1 MTQPAVPAAPDRQ
14 MMRILAFSLYTGTHV
29 SGWRHPHADPGRLH
43 DIGFH
48 AANAKL
54 CERGKLDGIF
64 FADSQGFRRIE
75 GRDAHS
81 RMDAPRLEPITLL
94 SALAMVT
101 ERLGL
106 IGTLSTSY
114 NEPYSAARRLATLDH
129 ISGGRAGWN
138 VVTSTSENEAHNF
151 GRETHFEHAER
162 YQRAHEFIEVAN
174 ALWDSWDDDA
184 IIADPVSG
192 RYFDPAKV
200 HAVNHRGRFFK
211 VAGPAT
217 TGRPPQGRPVIVQAG
232 ASAAGQALAAHTA
245 EVVFSSHPTL
255 DSAVAFYKSLK
266 AQVAAAGRDPSQ
278 CKILSSIHPVS
289 AATEAEALKIAGELH
304 DLIHPD
310 LALSMLQSAL
320 GDVIDLSV
328 YDPDGPLPDI
338 PQTNASQSIQARVTE
353 LARLHSMSIVEIAR
367 RVAAGQMSRHMI
379 GGAEQVADMMEAW
392 FDAGACD
399 GFVISAPYL
408 PGSLQAFV
416 EGVIPVLQA
425 RGRFR
430 TAYEGVTLRE
440 NLGLARPLSRHVGR
454 PDLHE
459 EPEIW

>member
-1 MTQPAVPAAPDRQ
+1 
-14 MMRILAFSLYTGTHV
+14 MMRILAFSLYTGTHIG
-29 SGWRHPHADPGRLH
+29 GWRHPHADPGRLH

-48 AANAKL
+48 AANARL

-64 FADSQGFRRIE
+64 FADSQGFRRIA

-94 SALAMVT
+94 GALSMVT

-151 GRETHFEHAER
+151 GRESHFGHEER
-162 YQRAHEFIEVAN
+162 YQRAHEFLDVAR

-184 IIADPVSG
+184 ILADTESG

-200 HAVNHRGRFFK
+200 HGVDHSGRFFK

-217 TGRPPQGRPVIVQAG
+217 TGRPPQGHPVIVQAG
-232 ASAAGQALAAHTA
+232 ASPAGQALAARTA
-245 EVVFSSHPTL
+245 DVVFSSHPTL
-255 DSAVAFYKSLK
+255 DSAVAFYRSLK
-266 AQVAAAGRDPSQ
+266 AQVAAAGRDPDQ

-289 AATEAEALKIAGELH
+289 AATEAEALAIARELH
-304 DLIHPD
+304 ELIHPD

-320 GDVIDLSV
+320 GDVVDLSAC
-328 YDPDGPLPDI
+328 DPDDPLPDI
-338 PQTNASQSIQARVTE
+338 PATNASQSIQTRVVE
-353 LARLHSMSIVEIAR
+353 LARRESLSIIEIAR
-367 RVAAGQMSRHMI
+367 RVAAGQMSRHMT
-379 GGAEQVADMMEAW
+379 GSHEQVADMMQAW
-392 FDAGACD
+392 FDAGASD

-408 PGSLQAFV
+408 PGSLEAFV
-416 EGVIPVLQA
+416 RGVVPVLQA

-430 TAYEGVTLRE
+430 SEYEGTTLRE
-440 NLGLARPLSRHVGR
+440 NLGLQRPVSRHVGHPER
-454 PDLHE
+454 HV